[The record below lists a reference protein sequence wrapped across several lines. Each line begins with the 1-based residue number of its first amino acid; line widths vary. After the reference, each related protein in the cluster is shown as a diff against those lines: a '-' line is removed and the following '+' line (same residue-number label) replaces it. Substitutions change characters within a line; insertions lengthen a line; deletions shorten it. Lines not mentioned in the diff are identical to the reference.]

1 MREKI
6 RKNGAFIGYALC
18 ITVFVCLGW
27 VCFSFGSS
35 PQLNTLFLFSGSSIG
50 WILGI
55 FMTPTSADEKA
66 KFSEY
71 GKTIASFIT
80 GFLLAKLEKI
90 FELIVQERGDLSDV
104 FVVRSLL
111 LIISFA
117 LGILCTFIWR
127 SYVASD
133 GSKVLPTVT
142 TEPEQTAEQL

>member
-1 MREKI
+1 MRQK
-6 RKNGAFIGYALC
+6 GAFIGYALC
-18 ITVFVCLGW
+18 IAIFVCLGW
-27 VCFSFGSS
+27 VCFSFGRS
-35 PQLNTLFLFSGSSIG
+35 PQLNILFLFSGSSIG

-55 FMTPTSADEKA
+55 LMTPTSADEKQ

-104 FVVRSLL
+104 FVVRSIL
-111 LIISFA
+111 LIVSFS

-127 SYVASD
+127 SYVAPD
-133 GSKVLPTVT
+133 GSKVLSTVT
-142 TEPEQTAEQL
+142 TEAEKIAK